1 MYIYSK
7 LDSIY
12 PSIESLNELNIPYII
27 TNKNNILINLDRNKY
42 TIISNNKGKDSLS
55 YFIVDTYNYRI
66 IASGNLINN
75 NNEQYYCN
83 GDLRVYSNYL
93 LTTYEY
99 YIEDNDCSYSNYFN
113 ERLIR
118 ETNKKVKNK

>member
-1 MYIYSK
+1 MLVYSN
-7 LDSIY
+7 
-12 PSIESLNELNIPYII
+12 IESICPGIETLDELGIPYSINGNII
-27 TNKNNILINLDRNKY
+27 TICLDRNKY

-55 YFIVDTYNYRI
+55 YFIIDTYNYRI

-99 YIEDNDCSYSNYFN
+99 YIENNDCSYSNYFN
-113 ERLIR
+113 ERIIR
-118 ETNKKVKNK
+118 ESNKEKCK